1 MLKSN
6 IHKNNILT
14 VFFMLFPIVLFSQTK
29 TVNYSIPEWNTNGSF
44 TFSIG
49 SVMNAESGQNEGI
62 ITVLDSDGKIILD
75 ITPAVIKQIRD
86 NISKSNLSGEMKK
99 TDNYRQ
105 NEYKEALKILD
116 ELYIKLKDM
125 EEVAKLKSIFNNMSP
140 EMMSTLNWNY
150 VLSTIRNQQ
159 IGVTGTIE

>member
-6 IHKNNILT
+6 IYKNSILT
-14 VFFMLFPIVLFSQTK
+14 VFFILLPVVLFSQTK

-49 SVMNAESGQNEGI
+49 SAMNPESVQNEGK
-62 ITVLDSDGKIILD
+62 ITLLDGDGKIIFV
-75 ITPAVIKQIRD
+75 ITPAIIKQIQD
-86 NISKSNLSGEMKK
+86 NISKSNLSGEIKNNDYYK
-99 TDNYRQ
+99 Q
-105 NEYKEALKILD
+105 NEYKDALRILE

-125 EEVAKLKSIFNNMSP
+125 KEIAKLQSIFNNMSP
-140 EMMSTLNWNY
+140 ETLNWNY
-150 VLSTIRNQQ
+150 VLSTIRDQQ